1 MFRQM
6 EIVVPPSDC
15 KEIFR
20 SIDIDN
26 SGKIQWAEFQHDF
39 DKCVRKSVQ
48 ELEAEEAALHRA
60 FDDGPPGYGTSSG
73 AAGGGDLG
81 ILEHQRRIASL
92 EAKCKQAHL
101 ELQSENALR
110 NLTEE
115 ASRLVQKH
123 YDDLRKQFDF
133 TRDEYFKAR
142 KKIKEL
148 EEEKS

>member
-1 MFRQM
+1 MD
-6 EIVVPPSDC
+6 IAVPEKDSRD
-15 KEIFR
+15 IFR

-26 SGKIQWAEFQHDF
+26 SGRIQWAEFQHDF
-39 DKCVRKSVQ
+39 DKCTRKTLQ
-48 ELEAEEAALHRA
+48 ELEAEEAALHA
-60 FDDGPPGYGTSSG
+60 TFDDAPPTGSGYGGGSG
-73 AAGGGDLG
+73 AAGGVDLY
-81 ILEHQRRIASL
+81 EHQRRIASL

-148 EEEKS
+148 EEAAS

>member
-1 MFRQM
+1 MD
-6 EIVVPPSDC
+6 IAVPEKDSRD
-15 KEIFR
+15 IFR

-26 SGKIQWAEFQHDF
+26 SGRIQWAEFQHDF
-39 DKCVRKSVQ
+39 DKCVQKTVQ
-48 ELEAEEAALHRA
+48 ELEHEEAILHQA
-60 FDDGPPGYGTSSG
+60 FDDGPMGGYGG
-73 AAGGGDLG
+73 GAGGVDVY
-81 ILEHQRRIASL
+81 EHQRRIASL
-92 EAKCKQAHL
+92 EAKLKQAHL

-148 EEEKS
+148 EEAAS